1 MLTTKKSREEM
12 FISTSTSQMGRA
24 ISLPITKTLR
34 IMYVSELSRGQL
46 VELKSTM
53 LEAILG
59 YEPSYGELAIADE
72 LVSDEQV
79 EEEYGGVCFTS
90 DDFWC

>member
-1 MLTTKKSREEM
+1 
-12 FISTSTSQMGRA
+12 
-24 ISLPITKTLR
+24 
-34 IMYVSELSRGQL
+34 MYVSELSREQL

-79 EEEYGGVCFTS
+79 EEEENAKTIIDSLKMIGDNGYGLYTLDKDLSTRVYTQAAPLANKNA
-90 DDFWC
+90 

>member
-1 MLTTKKSREEM
+1 
-12 FISTSTSQMGRA
+12 
-24 ISLPITKTLR
+24 
-34 IMYVSELSRGQL
+34 MYVSELSREQL

-72 LVSDEQV
+72 QM
-79 EEEYGGVCFTS
+79 EEEYGGVCFTP
-90 DDFWC
+90 DDFFCSMS

>member
-1 MLTTKKSREEM
+1 
-12 FISTSTSQMGRA
+12 
-24 ISLPITKTLR
+24 
-34 IMYVSELSRGQL
+34 MYISELSREQL

-59 YEPSYGELAIADE
+59 YEPSWGEMAMADE

-79 EEEYGGVCFTS
+79 E
-90 DDFWC
+90 

>member
-1 MLTTKKSREEM
+1 
-12 FISTSTSQMGRA
+12 
-24 ISLPITKTLR
+24 
-34 IMYVSELSRGQL
+34 
-46 VELKSTM
+46 M

-79 EEEYGGVCFTS
+79 EEEYRDVCFTS
-90 DDFWC
+90 DDFFCSMS

>member
-1 MLTTKKSREEM
+1 
-12 FISTSTSQMGRA
+12 
-24 ISLPITKTLR
+24 
-34 IMYVSELSRGQL
+34 MYVSELSREQL

-72 LVSDEQV
+72 QV

-90 DDFWC
+90 DDFFCSMS

>member
-1 MLTTKKSREEM
+1 
-12 FISTSTSQMGRA
+12 
-24 ISLPITKTLR
+24 
-34 IMYVSELSRGQL
+34 
-46 VELKSTM
+46 M

-79 EEEYGGVCFTS
+79 EEEYGGVCFTP
-90 DDFWC
+90 DDFFCSMS

>member
-1 MLTTKKSREEM
+1 
-12 FISTSTSQMGRA
+12 
-24 ISLPITKTLR
+24 
-34 IMYVSELSRGQL
+34 MYVSELSREQL

-79 EEEYGGVCFTS
+79 EEEYRDVCFTS
-90 DDFWC
+90 DDFFCSMS

>member
-1 MLTTKKSREEM
+1 
-12 FISTSTSQMGRA
+12 
-24 ISLPITKTLR
+24 
-34 IMYVSELSRGQL
+34 MYVSELSREQL

-53 LEAILG
+53 LEAVLG

-90 DDFWC
+90 DDFFCSMS

>member
-1 MLTTKKSREEM
+1 
-12 FISTSTSQMGRA
+12 
-24 ISLPITKTLR
+24 
-34 IMYVSELSRGQL
+34 MYVSELSREQL

-59 YEPSYGELAIADE
+59 YQSSYGELAIADE

-79 EEEYGGVCFTS
+79 EEEYGDVCFTPG
-90 DDFWC
+90 DFWCSMS

>member
-1 MLTTKKSREEM
+1 
-12 FISTSTSQMGRA
+12 
-24 ISLPITKTLR
+24 
-34 IMYVSELSRGQL
+34 MYVSELSREQL

-72 LVSDEQV
+72 QV
-79 EEEYGGVCFTS
+79 EEEYGDVCFTS
-90 DDFWC
+90 DDFFCSMS

>member
-1 MLTTKKSREEM
+1 MQALRTK
-12 FISTSTSQMGRA
+12 I
-24 ISLPITKTLR
+24 LR
-34 IMYVSELSRGQL
+34 IMYVSELSREQL

-79 EEEYGGVCFTS
+79 EEEYGGVCFTP
-90 DDFWC
+90 DDFFCSMS

>member
-1 MLTTKKSREEM
+1 
-12 FISTSTSQMGRA
+12 
-24 ISLPITKTLR
+24 
-34 IMYVSELSRGQL
+34 MYVAELSREQL
-46 VELKSTM
+46 VESKSPM

-59 YEPSYGELAIADE
+59 YEPAYGELSIADE

-90 DDFWC
+90 DDFWY

>member
-1 MLTTKKSREEM
+1 
-12 FISTSTSQMGRA
+12 
-24 ISLPITKTLR
+24 
-34 IMYVSELSRGQL
+34 MYVSELSREQL

-72 LVSDEQV
+72 QV

-90 DDFWC
+90 DDFVCSMS

>member
-1 MLTTKKSREEM
+1 
-12 FISTSTSQMGRA
+12 
-24 ISLPITKTLR
+24 
-34 IMYVSELSRGQL
+34 MYVSELSREQL

-59 YEPSYGELAIADE
+59 YQPSYGELAIADE

-79 EEEYGGVCFTS
+79 EEEYGGVCFTP
-90 DDFWC
+90 DDFWCSMS